1 MDTAAIRAELGRS
14 RDDLLAELADIT
26 TVTRDPAATIGF
38 GKRVGEGTNE
48 AIGRIERVGQA
59 DALTAKLADVERA
72 LAKLDDGTYGLCDRC
87 GALIP
92 DERLEARPWAVL
104 CLRCSRLAPGRPSSR
119 LADARPMGRV
129 PVPARAGLTAR
140 HRIAGDRGAGSA
152 WRRWPSVW

>member
-1 MDTAAIRAELGRS
+1 MDTAAIRAELEAS

-87 GALIP
+87 G
-92 DERLEARPWAVL
+92 
-104 CLRCSRLAPGRPSSR
+104 S
-119 LADARPMGRV
+119 ADP
-129 PVPARAGLTAR
+129 
-140 HRIAGDRGAGSA
+140 RGAPRGAPLGGALRSLQHGLRERAWGGSCSGSA
-152 WRRWPSVW
+152 GSRPGTASS